1 MTYFFLMNNIKSKKG
16 TVILLAL
23 FVLFFTATIISLIF
37 SFNSRIIQLAKEE
50 RKNYKSIYY
59 STKEVDSNIYL
70 VKLLNYGFLFDNW
83 TWKFNEILNVNPPL
97 TFSSLDNVKRI
108 LFHQTENNIRNNLKN
123 NLVGKFDIK
132 DVELLDPNGNP
143 IQGITQCVH
152 LVSPDHMNGSYKGQT
167 YDVLREVCF
176 RGRVKFTIK
185 TRKDNENYIDSAIE
199 YPLSVRIKY
208 LINVNSDYF
217 NVKIFLE
224 PEDL

>member
-1 MTYFFLMNNIKSKKG
+1 MRRGDMNYFFKMNNIKSKKG

-70 VKLLNYGFLFDNW
+70 VKLLNYGFLFENW
-83 TWKFNEILNVNPPL
+83 TWKF
-97 TFSSLDNVKRI
+97 TGSFSALDNVKRI
-108 LFHQTENNIRNNLKN
+108 LFHQTQNNIEDNLKG

-132 DVELLDPNGNP
+132 DVKLLRLDDTLLRDINTP
-143 IQGITQCVH
+143 
-152 LVSPDHMNGSYKGQT
+152 GSYKGED
-167 YDVLREVCF
+167 YDALIEVRF
-176 RGRVKFTIK
+176 EGKLKVTVR
-185 TRKDNENYIDSAIE
+185 TRKDNENYIDSEIE

-208 LINVNSDYF
+208 LIKELRPGFFY
-217 NVKIFLE
+217 NVKIFVE

>member
-1 MTYFFLMNNIKSKKG
+1 MKSKKG

-37 SFNSRIIQLAKEE
+37 SYNSRIIQLAKEE

-83 TWKFNEILNVNPPL
+83 TWNFTGP
-97 TFSSLDNVKRI
+97 FSNLDDVKKK
-108 LFHQTENNIRNNLKN
+108 LYCQTENNIQNNLRNNL
-123 NLVGKFDIK
+123 VEKFDIK
-132 DVELLDPNGNP
+132 DIKLLRPDGAPLVG
-143 IQGITQCVH
+143 GECTH
-152 LVSPDHMNGSYKGQT
+152 LIGDYVGGSYRGQT
-167 YDVLREVCF
+167 YDVLREVYF
-176 RGRVKFTIK
+176 KGKARFTIK
-185 TRKDNENYIDSAIE
+185 TKKDNENYIYSEIE

-208 LINVNSDYF
+208 LINVNSNYF
-217 NVKIFLE
+217 NVKIFVE

>member
-1 MTYFFLMNNIKSKKG
+1 MTYFFKMNNIKSKKG

-70 VKLLNYGFLFDNW
+70 VELLNYGFLFENW
-83 TWKFNEILNVNPPL
+83 TWNFTGPFYDLG
-97 TFSSLDNVKRI
+97 DVKNK
-108 LFHQTENNIRNNLKN
+108 LFHQTENKIRNNLKN

-152 LVSPDHMNGSYKGQT
+152 LVSPDHMNGSYEGQT
-167 YDVLREVCF
+167 YDVLREVYF
-176 RGRVKFTIK
+176 KGGVRFTIK
-185 TRKDNENYIDSAIE
+185 TKKDNENYIYSEIE

-208 LINVNSDYF
+208 LIKDYSPDYF

>member
-70 VKLLNYGFLFDNW
+70 VKLLNYGFLFENW

-123 NLVGKFDIK
+123 NLVGKFDIT
-132 DVELLDPNGNP
+132 DVKLLKPNDTSLSGVEC
-143 IQGITQCVH
+143 TH
-152 LVSPDHMNGSYKGQT
+152 LVRDYVNGSYEGYN
-167 YDVLREVCF
+167 YDVLREVF
-176 RGRVKFTIK
+176 FKGRVRFTIK
-185 TRKDNENYIDSAIE
+185 TKKDNENYIYNEIE

-208 LINVNSDYF
+208 LIKDYSPDYF
-217 NVKIFLE
+217 NVKIFVE

>member
-1 MTYFFLMNNIKSKKG
+1 MNNIKSKKG

-70 VKLLNYGFLFDNW
+70 VQLLNYGFLFDNW
-83 TWKFNEILNVNPPL
+83 KWNFTGPFYN
-97 TFSSLDNVKRI
+97 LDDVKNK
-108 LFHQTENNIRNNLKN
+108 LFCQTENNIQNNLKN
-123 NLVGKFDIK
+123 NFVGKFDIK
-132 DVELLDPNGNP
+132 DVKLLR
-143 IQGITQCVH
+143 
-152 LVSPDHMNGSYKGQT
+152 PDGALLMGAECTSLIRDINTGGSYEGEN
-167 YDVLREVCF
+167 YDVLREV
-176 RGRVKFTIK
+176 KFKGKLKLTIK
-185 TRKDNENYIDSAIE
+185 TKKDNENYISSEIE

-208 LINVNSDYF
+208 LINVNSSYF
-217 NVKIFLE
+217 NVKIFVE

>member
-1 MTYFFLMNNIKSKKG
+1 MNNIKSKKG

-70 VKLLNYGFLFDNW
+70 VKLLNYGFLFENW
-83 TWKFNEILNVNPPL
+83 TWNF
-97 TFSSLDNVKRI
+97 TGSFSNINDVRSI

-123 NLVGKFDIK
+123 NLVGKFDIT
-132 DVELLDPNGNP
+132 DVKLLR
-143 IQGITQCVH
+143 
-152 LVSPDHMNGSYKGQT
+152 PDGTPLSGAECTRLIRDINTGGYYERYN
-167 YDVLREVCF
+167 YDVLREVYF
-176 RGRVKFTIK
+176 KGKLKVTIK
-185 TRKDNENYIDSAIE
+185 TKKDNENYIYSEIE

-208 LINVNSDYF
+208 LIKDNSNYF

>member
-1 MTYFFLMNNIKSKKG
+1 MNNIKSKKG

-50 RKNYKSIYY
+50 RKNYKSIYS

-70 VKLLNYGFLFDNW
+70 VKLLNYGFLFENW
-83 TWKFNEILNVNPPL
+83 TWNFNGPFYN
-97 TFSSLDNVKRI
+97 LDDVKNK
-108 LFHQTENNIRNNLKN
+108 LFYQTENNIRNNLKN

-132 DVELLDPNGNP
+132 NVELLKLDGTPLMGAEC
-143 IQGITQCVH
+143 TH
-152 LVSPDHMNGSYKGQT
+152 LIGDYVGGSYEGYN
-167 YDVLREVCF
+167 YDLLREVYF
-176 RGRVKFTIK
+176 KGRVRFTIK
-185 TRKDNENYIDSAIE
+185 TKKDNENYIYSEIE

-208 LINVNSDYF
+208 LIEAYSSYF

>member
-1 MTYFFLMNNIKSKKG
+1 MNNIKSKKG

-70 VKLLNYGFLFDNW
+70 VKLLNYGFLFENW

-97 TFSSLDNVKRI
+97 TFSSLNNVKRI
-108 LFHQTENNIRNNLKN
+108 LFYQTENNIRNNLKN

-132 DVELLDPNGNP
+132 DIKLLRPDGTPLMGAEC
-143 IQGITQCVH
+143 TH
-152 LVSPDHMNGSYKGQT
+152 LIGDYVGGSYEGYN
-167 YDVLREVCF
+167 YDLLREVYF
-176 RGRVKFTIK
+176 KGRVRFTIK
-185 TRKDNENYIDSAIE
+185 TKKDNENYIYSEIE

-208 LINVNSDYF
+208 LIKDYSPDYF
-217 NVKIFLE
+217 NVKIFVE

>member
-1 MTYFFLMNNIKSKKG
+1 MTYFFKMNNIKSKKG

-70 VKLLNYGFLFDNW
+70 VKLLNYGFLFENW
-83 TWKFNEILNVNPPL
+83 TWNFNGP
-97 TFSSLDNVKRI
+97 FSNINDVKNK
-108 LFHQTENNIRNNLKN
+108 LYHQTENNIEDNLKN
-123 NLVGKFDIK
+123 NLVGKFDIT
-132 DVELLDPNGNP
+132 DVKLLK
-143 IQGITQCVH
+143 
-152 LVSPDHMNGSYKGQT
+152 PDGTPLRGSECTYLIGDYVGGSYEG
-167 YDVLREVCF
+167 YNYNVLREVF
-176 RGRVKFTIK
+176 FKGRVKFTIK
-185 TRKDNENYIDSAIE
+185 TKKDNENYIDSEIE

-208 LINVNSDYF
+208 LIKDYSPDYF
-217 NVKIFLE
+217 NVKIFVK